1 MYGRI
6 RHIHLVGIG
15 GVGMSGIAEV
25 LLNRGYS
32 VSGSDLADTEVTSR
46 LRELGVSVHI
56 GHAGPSVDGA
66 DIVVTSSAIAPDNP
80 ELLEASRR
88 GIPVVRRAEMLA
100 ELMRTRYG
108 VAIAGAHGKTT
119 TTSLVGAVLASGGLD
134 PTVIV
139 GGRIR
144 SYGHGARLGTGD
156 FLVAEADES
165 DASFLM
171 LAPAIAVITNID
183 LEHVDHYGSLE
194 NIIAAFREF
203 ADKVPFY
210 GVAIMCA
217 DDPLVMELARRRHR
231 RVITYGFS
239 PTAHLRITGVSC
251 HAMKSRFTLAG
262 AGEFSIDMPGRHN
275 VLNATAA
282 IAVGLELGVG
292 APEMQHAL
300 ATFEGVG
307 RRFNVTHTLRGIT
320 LVDDYGHHPTEVRS
334 VLAAARDVW
343 KGRRVVCVFQP
354 HRYTRTHLLWRLF
367 GPAFADAD
375 ELWLLPVYSAGERE
389 IPGVS
394 SQLLYRAARE
404 ARHRRVTLLEEP
416 VDAVATRLLP
426 ELQMG
431 DVVVT
436 LGAGDVWKVN
446 RELTAALGMV
456 DGDAT

>member
-25 LLNRGYS
+25 LLNRGYT
-32 VSGSDLADTEVTSR
+32 VSGSDLSDTEVTSR
-46 LRELGVSVHI
+46 LRSLGVAVSV
-56 GHAGPSVDGA
+56 GHLAPNVEGA

-80 ELLEASRR
+80 ELLEAQRR
-88 GIPVVRRAEMLA
+88 GIPLVRRAEMLA

-134 PTVIV
+134 PTVVV

-144 SYGHGARLGTGD
+144 SYGHGARLGAGD

-194 NIIAAFREF
+194 NIIGAFRDF
-203 ADKVPFY
+203 AEKVPFY

-217 DDPLVMELARRRHR
+217 DDPLVMELASARKR

-239 PTAHLRITGVSC
+239 SHARLRVSAVAC
-251 HAMKSRFTLAG
+251 HAMTSRFHIEG
-262 AGEFSIDMPGRHN
+262 IGEFSIDMPGRHN

-282 IAVGLELGVG
+282 VAVGLELDVGVE
-292 APEMQHAL
+292 AMRRAL

-307 RRFNVTHTLRGIT
+307 RRFNVTQTLRGIT
-320 LVDDYGHHPTEVRS
+320 LVDDYGHHPTEVRA
-334 VLAAARDVW
+334 VLNAARDVW
-343 KGRRVVCVFQP
+343 TGRRVLCVFQP
-354 HRYTRTHLLWRLF
+354 HRYTRTHLLWRHF
-367 GPAFADAD
+367 GPVFADAD

-394 SQLLYRAARE
+394 SQLIYRAARE
-404 ARHRRVTLLEEP
+404 ARHRRVTLLEES
-416 VDAVATRLLP
+416 VEQVAARLLP
-426 ELQMG
+426 ELQNG

-446 RELTAALGMV
+446 RDLTTALGMV